1 MSLGWLS
8 LVGDSLRLFGNELFD
23 VIVEWSLFDD
33 VPDEKSRLDCVIEI
47 DVRMLGDVKFIL

>member
-47 DVRMLGDVKFIL
+47 DVRMFGDMKCIL